1 MAPLIVKR
9 AYSMTDVE
17 ELNNVCR
24 ATHGDN
30 FPTPFD
36 ISAAV
41 GNDNKKS
48 IFKIIRPKR
57 KFNGNNILGFFK
69 VRKHRKLSVC
79 FMTFIVL
86 ILAKR
91 SRHYIATELKG
102 LEMLTCVHRLE
113 WNRHVRRR
121 YKLDLGSHISFF
133 MIGG

>member
-17 ELNNVCR
+17 ELNKVCR

-41 GNDNKKS
+41 GYDNKKG

-57 KFNGNNILGFFK
+57 KFNGINILGFFK
-69 VRKHRKLSVC
+69 VRKHLKLSIC
-79 FMTFIVL
+79 FTTFIAL
-86 ILAKR
+86 IPGQ
-91 SRHYIATELKG
+91 TESPWH
-102 LEMLTCVHRLE
+102 C
-113 WNRHVRRR
+113 
-121 YKLDLGSHISFF
+121 F
-133 MIGG
+133 